1 MAAQNAEYFEKRV
14 RCGAVRGR
22 DGRLM
27 RLQKHSV
34 GDRVVSGLVD
44 AVRSL
49 THYHRFAQIYAG
61 LLLVSCLPVC
71 QSSCPRSTRSSDDD
85 RSGGS
90 EDDADTC
97 VAVPARVSD
106 VDPPVTPSLSARAQ
120 DQARAPRSA
129 VLARRA
135 AAGFVCAVFLFCA
148 PRDRVAVPTRRA
160 YPPILTLVC
169 WLRRRQVRRS
179 G

>member
-1 MAAQNAEYFEKRV
+1 M
-14 RCGAVRGR
+14 
-22 DGRLM
+22 
-27 RLQKHSV
+27 QKHSV

-49 THYHRFAQIYAG
+49 THYHRFAQINAG
-61 LLLVSCLPVC
+61 VASCLVFACLSIIVP
-71 QSSCPRSTRSSDDD
+71 PRTSTRSSDDD

-106 VDPPVTPSLSARAQ
+106 VDPACDTI
-120 DQARAPRSA
+120 APP
-129 VLARRA
+129 ARRIKRVRRGRRSSLDA
-135 AAGFVCAVFLFCA
+135 PPPGVCALRVFL
-148 PRDRVAVPTRRA
+148 VRRATALLCRRGA
-160 YPPILTLVC
+160 YPPTLTLVC